1 MRNHRRINMNAHQLK
16 KKNAKTVTV
25 TVTETVVKKTEPVNV
40 GNSIKDFIKSITPE
54 QAPNAIKPSDFIP
67 GRKKTET
74 K

>member
-25 TVTETVVKKTEPVNV
+25 TETVVTKTEPAKVANP
-40 GNSIKDFIKSITPE
+40 IKDFIKSITPE